1 MKKNLGRFI
10 LTTMAAVSVLS
21 MTAFAED
28 STVVGYGDPV
38 SAETAEKAAED
49 GIMLINETA
58 TDKPVKVQKAYT
70 TEAGKITTITT
81 ETKEDGEFATITIEN
96 EDMGMVFTTS
106 TATVIYDAKDGSI
119 KTVKDLTE
127 GMEITAVLPSNSIMT
142 MSIPPMTP
150 SAVGFVMN
158 AEGTT
163 VMTGK
168 FNDELVNEDNTL
180 KLNIA
185 EDTSIVSITGTK
197 NILTAEDIKGSD
209 ALVIYGASTRS
220 IPAQTTPIKVVLLPA
235 IETPAVDNTTN
246 VDTKAIETPAAT
258 AVALRDT
265 AVEAGF
271 EVKWTSN
278 EAPVVLEKDG
288 VSISVTLGSTA
299 YTVNGEAKTF
309 TLPVAL
315 ENGSMVVSS
324 EISEFLK

>member
-38 SAETAEKAAED
+38 SAETAEAAAED

-58 TDKPVKVQKAYT
+58 TDKPVEVQKAYT
-70 TEAGKITTITT
+70 TEAGKIASITT
-81 ETKEDGEFATITIEN
+81 ETKEDGEFATIRIEN

-106 TATVIYDAKDGSI
+106 TATVVYDAKDGSI
-119 KTVKDLTE
+119 KTVKDLKE
-127 GMEITAVLPSNSIMT
+127 GMEITAVLPANSIMT

-150 SAVGFVMN
+150 SAIGFVMN

-235 IETPAVDNTTN
+235 IETPAVEGETTTVN
-246 VDTKAIETPAAT
+246 TKAAT
-258 AVALRDT
+258 TVALRDT